1 MKPEAALQSQL
12 WSWWQYAHKGF
23 GLSDHRV
30 LFMVANGAYLG
41 AGSKVLASGKSVPLS
56 VIRFKQLERMGFVQG
71 VSDMLMIVPRGTKV
85 GLSLELKSAKGRV
98 SDDQE
103 QMLALFSV
111 QGWATAVAYSFDEA
125 VRAITNY
132 LLRGD
137 PLLSK

>member
-1 MKPEAALQSQL
+1 
-12 WSWWQYAHKGF
+12 
-23 GLSDHRV
+23 
-30 LFMVANGAYLG
+30 
-41 AGSKVLASGKSVPLS
+41 
-56 VIRFKQLERMGFVQG
+56 
-71 VSDMLMIVPRGTKV
+71 MLMIVPRGTKV

-125 VRAITNY
+125 VKAITNY

-137 PLLSK
+137 PTISK